1 VRDPRRHPDEAKT
14 TSRRYLAPAVGLA
27 LLALGA
33 GACAEASGEGSAV
46 QVSMKDYELTVSPD
60 TAPAGTITLEASS
73 DGPSVHEFEVFEVTG
88 DVDPGALPVEDD
100 VAITDGLTLID
111 EVEDVVPGST
121 AELTLELE
129 PGTYAIVCNL
139 AGHYAKGMHA
149 TLTVT

>member
-1 VRDPRRHPDEAKT
+1 MGK
-14 TSRRYLAPAVGLA
+14 RYVAGVVGLVV
-27 LLALGA
+27 LTLGA
-33 GACAEASGEGSAV
+33 GACAEASGGGSTV

-60 TAPAGTITLEASS
+60 TAQAGTITLEASS
-73 DGPSVHEFEVFEVTG
+73 EGPSVHEFEVFEVTG

-129 PGTYAIVCNL
+129 PGTYAIVCTL